1 MTDSQRPTIA
11 EEEFLKLAYS
21 RFYEIEDKV
30 FADDFL
36 SKDSELRFNLIKDGF
51 AIYSEILNYEPIKWE
66 LEEMKTKRPPMES
79 EISKDLFRLV
89 RNLIFHFPFFTNWN
103 EVFVTKQLVNWNK
116 PGQSIDKFLEKYKGT
131 PAVKYRLWESREQ
144 RMTYVTI
151 NFPVYYNE
159 EEKIFLKDIINETEG
174 VKFSF
179 ALMKKIIVTQIKK

>member
-1 MTDSQRPTIA
+1 MTDYQRPTKA
-11 EEEFLKLAYS
+11 EEEFLKLAYR
-21 RFYEIEDKV
+21 RFYEIEDIV

-66 LEEMKTKRPPMES
+66 LEKMKTKRPPMES
-79 EISKDLFRLV
+79 EISKDLFRFV
-89 RNLIFHFPFFTNWN
+89 RNLIFHFPFFSNWN
-103 EVFVTKQLVNWNK
+103 EVFITKQLVNWHK
-116 PGQSIDKFLEKYKGT
+116 PGQSIDKFIEKYRGT

-151 NFPVYYNE
+151 NFPVDYNE
-159 EEKIFLKDIINETEG
+159 EKKIFLKDIINETEG

-179 ALMKKIIVTQIKK
+179 KKIFFSSL